1 MSDTQTL
8 NEVSMNIVHEY
19 SRPEAQKPLHQE
31 NDVVYQDD
39 EYIYDPYNPVNQ
51 EITIGD
57 VNRILKVYG
66 VPDTIHNFNLY
77 RRAFVHQSYVVRN
90 DLKEQTKMAKRTE
103 ECMPLRSKSNER
115 LEFLGDG
122 VLELVVKYYLYRRF
136 PRANEGFMTEKK
148 ISIVKNETIGRI
160 AYDMGLAKWILLS
173 KGMEEKGMR
182 TNMKK
187 LGCLFEA
194 FVGAIFLDF
203 NKIKIHDKD
212 GWFGTS
218 DDDECFFVCGPGFHI
233 AQRFI
238 ERILDKHLD
247 WDSILRKDENY
258 KNILQVYIQQAFS
271 VTPVYRIL
279 HKEDGVFRMGVF
291 LCLGQEHHTLES
303 NQAEDFSKYKSIEAI
318 QERYKQPDEILET
331 LVEIQTNTPQEWNMK
346 KWKPAWIF
354 LGEGEHR
361 VKKKA
366 EQMACYSALE
376 KLKHKDK

>member
-1 MSDTQTL
+1 MSDTQYTDDVSENTI
-8 NEVSMNIVHEY
+8 NEYI
-19 SRPEAQKPLHQE
+19 RPEALKPLHQE
-31 NDVVYQDD
+31 HDVVYEND
-39 EYIYDPYNPVNQ
+39 ELIYDPYNPINQ
-51 EITIGD
+51 KITIGE

-66 VPDTIHNFNLY
+66 IPDTIHNFNLY
-77 RRAFVHQSYVVRN
+77 RRAFVHQSYVERN
-90 DLKEQTKMAKRTE
+90 DLKEQIKIADKPE

-160 AYDMGLAKWILLS
+160 AYDMGLSKWILLS

-203 NKIKIHDKD
+203 NKIKIQDKD
-212 GWFGTS
+212 GGFGTS
-218 DDDECFFVCGPGFHI
+218 DDDECFFVCGPGFHM

-238 ERILDKHLD
+238 ECVLDKHLD
-247 WDSILRKDENY
+247 WDCILRKDENY

-279 HKEDGVFRMGVF
+279 HKEDGIFRMGVF
-291 LCLGQEHHTLES
+291 LCLGQEHYSLLS
-303 NQAEDFSKYKSIEAI
+303 NQAEDFSNYKNIESIQEKYKQS
-318 QERYKQPDEILET
+318 DEILEN

-366 EQMACYSALE
+366 EQLACYSALE
-376 KLKHKDK
+376 KLKN